1 VVVLTWIM
9 AEHPDWV
16 NLALGLVCLGALA
29 GGAISLLACLMGS
42 LGRSSTPVSIRALVL
57 VKDSSIRVTVKP

>member
-16 NLALGLVCLGALA
+16 HLALGLACLGALA
-29 GGAISLLACLMGS
+29 GGVLSLLACVFGS
-42 LGRSSTPVSIRALVL
+42 LGRPSRPVSIRALVL
-57 VKDSSIRVTVKP
+57 VKDSSIRVNVKP